1 MSSTSD
7 QSLLTYLHTLKVLW
21 VGCSSQWNVYT
32 DLFFKKNLDMTL
44 LWRQDKNCLLI
55 SDESY
60 IGLRLH
66 VCQTLLIW
74 GKITKQADHR
84 RIHQQTMSVWG
95 NRFQI
100 NHTSNAAQMVW
111 ENKDSFFFFG
121 MGALVQMRSEGKETE
136 RETEHRSER
145 FTFTR
150 DLCGKVWSLQTREK
164 EKRRAGEEKPGNIK
178 CISSSA
184 ECRFQSRASLD
195 AHSQFPS
202 LSPRIAFNKA
212 ADGQIRQNVPPL
224 KITANSNK
232 SNIHFTPPL

>member
-21 VGCSSQWNVYT
+21 VGCSSQSNVYT

-111 ENKDSFFFFG
+111 ENKDSFFFFWDG
-121 MGALVQMRSEGKETE
+121 SVGTNEKWGERDGKRDRAQIGEIYVYEGPLWKGVIVTDEGE
-136 RETEHRSER
+136 
-145 FTFTR
+145 
-150 DLCGKVWSLQTREK
+150 REK
-164 EKRRAGEEKPGNIK
+164 ESGGRETRKHQVYQLVGWMQISKPGLSRRPQSIPLLV
-178 CISSSA
+178 SSN
-184 ECRFQSRASLD
+184 CL
-195 AHSQFPS
+195 
-202 LSPRIAFNKA
+202 
-212 ADGQIRQNVPPL
+212 
-224 KITANSNK
+224 
-232 SNIHFTPPL
+232 